1 MDEKG
6 LPLNRSFDVAVVGA
20 GIVGLGAA
28 YAAARRGKS
37 VVVIDRSA
45 EPQGATIRNFGHLC
59 ASAQTG
65 QARVFADASRDIW
78 LTLAEDAGFWVRD
91 SDTHVVARHE
101 DEIALL
107 EAGARDGGID
117 VLDAAE
123 IERRVPIRRGIA
135 LGGAAI
141 RPHLQT
147 DPREAGPA
155 IRRYLAGLGV
165 EFLLRT
171 SVGAVAEGRVDTSR
185 GTIHAGLVVVAVN
198 HDIDQLL
205 PELAESVGVRR
216 CALDMLRARVDL
228 RAPMT
233 SPVLTGWSLTRYGRF
248 EELPEVTVV
257 RDRLHAE
264 RADLAAIDINQMYTQ
279 LPDGTL
285 LIGDSHWKGDA
296 VSPFQPESA
305 MRLLVAEAEELF
317 GASVEVIE
325 RWQGVYAKGPGPFLI
340 REIAPGV
347 QVLTVT
353 TGIGMTTGLGLAELT
368 LAPLFADTP
377 ILEGTRA

>member
-1 MDEKG
+1 M
-6 LPLNRSFDVAVVGA
+6 NRSYDVAIVGA

-28 YAAARRGKS
+28 YAAVRRGAR

-45 EPQGATIRNFGHLC
+45 EPQGATVRNFGHLC

-78 LTLAEDAGFWVRD
+78 LTLGREAGFWVRD
-91 SDTHVVARHE
+91 SDTLVVARHE
-101 DEIALL
+101 DELALL

-117 VLDAAE
+117 VLDAVE
-123 IERRVPIRRGIA
+123 IERRAPIRRGIA
-135 LGGAAI
+135 VGGAAI

-155 IRRYLAGLGV
+155 IRRYLASQGV
-165 EFLLRT
+165 DFLLRT
-171 SVGAVAEGRVDTSR
+171 SVGAVAEGRVETSR
-185 GTIHAGLVVVAVN
+185 GTINAGLVVVAVN
-198 HDIDQLL
+198 HDLDQLL
-205 PELAESVGVRR
+205 PDLAESVGVRR
-216 CALDMLRARVDL
+216 CALDMLRARVEL

-233 SPVLTGWSLTRYGRF
+233 TPVLTGWSMTRYGRF
-248 EELPEVTVV
+248 QALPEVTVV

-264 RADLAAIDINQMYTQ
+264 RPDLAAIDVNQMYTQ
-279 LPDGTL
+279 LPDATM

-296 VSPFQPESA
+296 VSPFQPETA
-305 MRLLVAEAEELF
+305 MRLLVDEAEDLF
-317 GASVEVIE
+317 GARVEVLE
-325 RWQGVYAKGPGPFLI
+325 RWQGVYASGPDPFLI
-340 REIAPGV
+340 REVAPGV

-368 LAPLFADTP
+368 LAPLLTQLFSATP
-377 ILEGTRA
+377 ILEGSPA